1 MVLAGVLAVLLAM
14 PVNAPA
20 VFRALG
26 LIGAPYRFGGAG
38 ERGYDCAGLVR
49 SAYAAAGVKL
59 PRTTTELFKAGLAV
73 SRDEL
78 RPGDLVF
85 FRNTYRR
92 GISHVGIY
100 IGGGRFVHA
109 PSRGGQVRT
118 DSLQASYYSSRFA
131 GGRRIPPARMP
142 APETTIAS
150 SDEG

>member
-1 MVLAGVLAVLLAM
+1 MVLAGLLSLLLTM

-20 VFRALG
+20 VHTALS
-26 LIGAPYRFGGAG
+26 LIGSPYRFGGNG

-49 SAYAAAGVKL
+49 TAYAASGIRL
-59 PRTTTELFKAGLAV
+59 PRTTTALFSAGLPI

-100 IGGGRFVHA
+100 VGSGRFVHA
-109 PSRGGQVRT
+109 PSRGGRVRT
-118 DSLQASYYSSRFA
+118 DVLHSAYYASRFA
-131 GGRRIPPARMP
+131 VARRVQAG
-142 APETTIAS
+142 PES
-150 SDEG
+150 